1 MKNKEK
7 VVYTGKL
14 ILSDDLRFDGELL
27 CVDTI
32 ALGSEKFSLLF
43 IDADKEN
50 KKVNSIFVSTYDEY
64 GNCIYDGFN
73 EYEEIEDRLNN
84 IYDEYHIVLDHVRYN
99 MVDYISTNGSR
110 YICSYFIVSGKKN
123 GQEKVS
129 LFELK
134 YKIEDDYRLSFV
146 SVSDIGYNSLLNL
159 SGNPMLK
166 ERYTKINDIYTC
178 ISLNNDA
185 TKNIYRNNDTG
196 QVFLITDVIEQS
208 VFDYI
213 ISSLNSIMD
222 DFNNENN
229 NEYNTHMSSLRAE
242 YFPRVTT
249 RSDGSFISV
258 SFLYFDHNDDGS
270 KSFKV
275 PVFYIFNPKLNTYNT
290 HVDIEYKI
298 YGNDFI
304 DWSVVTFNSDYISYN
319 ENQNNE
325 IVTTLLNI
333 NTFEKTTLY
342 KDNTDKIFTDKIFDS
357 VKNKISDSIDDNN
370 YVVSRRFFSFLQF
383 DVSEYYSGSYGNI
396 WHSIV
401 YFEYKDSA
409 FNIRKR
415 MYVDVTLSVPELEV
429 LTIDDIDI
437 NYTSGYLSCNLVSIA
452 LRSFV
457 KTEWHYSTNRLY
469 FSGSEVI
476 FGRYRYVGDYLL
488 NDDILLKNVKE
499 ADPEPDDIHYG
510 EPIYNV
516 VDDGLYENK

>member
-7 VVYTGKL
+7 VVDTGKL

-32 ALGSEKFSLLF
+32 ALGSEKFALLF

-64 GNCIYDGFN
+64 GNCIYDGFS
-73 EYEEIEDRLNN
+73 EYKNIENILNS
-84 IYDEYHIVLDHVRYN
+84 IYDEYNITLVPATYN
-99 MVDYISTNGSR
+99 IVDYISTNYSR

-123 GQEKVS
+123 GQEEVS

-178 ISLNNDA
+178 ISLNNDV
-185 TKNIYRNNDTG
+185 TKNIYKNNDTG

-208 VFDYI
+208 VFDDI
-213 ISSLNSIMD
+213 ISSLNSIMYN
-222 DFNNENN
+222 FNNENN
-229 NEYNTHMSSLRAE
+229 NEYNTHISSLRAE

-249 RSDGSFISV
+249 RNDCSFISV
-258 SFLYFDHNDDGS
+258 SFLYFDHNNDVS

-275 PVFYIFNPKLNTYNT
+275 PVFYIFNPKLNTYNI

-298 YGNDFI
+298 YNSGFNDR
-304 DWSVVTFNSDYISYN
+304 SVVTFNSDYISYSEVKDN
-319 ENQNNE
+319 ET
-325 IVTTLLNI
+325 IITLFNI
-333 NTFEKTTLY
+333 NTFDRIVFNENDTNNL
-342 KDNTDKIFTDKIFDS
+342 FTDKIFDHIKS
-357 VKNKISDSIDDNN
+357 KISDSIDDDS
-370 YVVSRRFFSFLQF
+370 YVISRRFFKFVLF
-383 DVSEYYSGSYGNI
+383 DNSEYYSGSCGNI
-396 WHSIV
+396 WHSLV

-415 MYVDVTLSVPELEV
+415 MYVEVTLSVPELEV
-429 LTIDDIDI
+429 ITIDNVDIS
-437 NYTSGYLSCNLVSIA
+437 NTGGYVGCNLVSIA

-457 KTEWHYSTNRLY
+457 KTIWNYTTNRLY
-469 FSGSEVI
+469 FSGSEVT

-488 NDDILLKNVKE
+488 NDDILLRNIKE
-499 ADPEPDDIHYG
+499 ADPESDNIHYG